1 MIKKKK
7 KKIFSIIVVSLNT
20 KSKFIKTFNSIVNQ
34 KFKNYEIIVV
44 DGGSI
49 DGTINEIHKRKHKID
64 KYIIEKDKG
73 IYDAMNKGIRCSNGS
88 WIIFLNSGDKFFN
101 NNILHNINKK
111 KLDNYEIVFGN
122 TAISKNTFKYHVKS
136 KNFKKNTYFMPFCH
150 QSVFTKKK
158 LFRSRKFNT
167 NYKLA
172 SDFDF
177 YYYNFKKNKKFLK
190 INNIISEIEAGGFS
204 DTNRVS
210 VYKEYKKI
218 YRKYNINYINVPV
231 YFLSILYYRIGQM
244 LKIILGNYLTNF
256 ILKVKYSHLK

>member
-7 KKIFSIIVVSLNT
+7 KKTFSIIVVSLNT

-44 DGGSI
+44 DGGST
-49 DGTINEIHKRKHKID
+49 DGTINEIHKRKRKIH
-64 KYIIEKDKG
+64 KYIIGKDKG
-73 IYDAMNKGIRCSNGS
+73 IYDAMNKGIRYSNGS
-88 WIIFLNSGDKFFN
+88 WIIFLNSGDKFFT
-101 NNILHNINKK
+101 NNILYKINKK
-111 KLDNYEIVFGN
+111 NLDYYEIVYGN
-122 TAISKNTFKYHVKS
+122 TAISKNTFKYRVKS
-136 KNFKKNTYFMPFCH
+136 KNFKRNTYFMPFCH

-158 LFRSRKFNT
+158 LFKFKKFNT
-167 NYKLA
+167 KYKLA

-177 YYYNFKKNKKFLK
+177 YYYNFKKSKKFHK
-190 INNIISEIEAGGFS
+190 IDNIISEIEPGGVS
-204 DTNRVS
+204 DTNRIL

-218 YRKYNINYINVPV
+218 YEKYNINYINPPV

-244 LKIILGNYLTNF
+244 LKIILGNHLTNW